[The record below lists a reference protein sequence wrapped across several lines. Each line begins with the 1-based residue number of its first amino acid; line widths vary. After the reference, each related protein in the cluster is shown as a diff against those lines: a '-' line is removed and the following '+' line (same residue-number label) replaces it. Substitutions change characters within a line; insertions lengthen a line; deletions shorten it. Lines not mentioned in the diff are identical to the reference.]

1 MRRGWRGG
9 GGAAIGAV
17 GAAFYMNGGGGRPP
31 QAYAGSGAGF
41 SRPHL
46 SESELAILPSLLAK
60 GGITAMFFN
69 LELA

>member
-31 QAYAGSGAGF
+31 QAYAGSGAGNGIY
-41 SRPHL
+41 SRHACVV
-46 SESELAILPSLLAK
+46 LASLGL
-60 GGITAMFFN
+60 
-69 LELA
+69 